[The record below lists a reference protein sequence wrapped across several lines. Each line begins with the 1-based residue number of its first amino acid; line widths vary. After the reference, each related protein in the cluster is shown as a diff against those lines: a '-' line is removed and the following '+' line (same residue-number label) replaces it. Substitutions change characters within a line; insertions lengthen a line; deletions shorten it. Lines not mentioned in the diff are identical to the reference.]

1 MREKTILSLYIAEVE
16 LDSMNETYMAV
27 MGVRVILIL
36 YSSSFG
42 VGAEGRDTPSFSQPP
57 IHSHLRS

>member
-1 MREKTILSLYIAEVE
+1 MREKTILSLYAAEIE

-27 MGVRVILIL
+27 MGEKVIPIL

-42 VGAEGRDTPSFSQPP
+42 VGAEGTDTPSFSQPP
-57 IHSHLRS
+57 IHSHLWS